1 MLKAQRPQRP
11 KLQVDGRRQVVI
23 RRSDPV
29 MASTAP
35 GRRLRTWVAATAL
48 AAAVVVTLS
57 SCGGGVSPKAS
68 KKEPPGAETTAKPP
82 AVDPAS
88 VKANELGVVPVLMYH
103 RLTAT
108 PTGEYDRKP
117 DDFRNELQR
126 LYDSGYRPV
135 LARDLVAGT
144 INLPAGKSP
153 VVLTFD
159 DATVSQ
165 YRLGPDGNVVADTAV
180 GILLE
185 FSRSHPDF
193 RPVATMY
200 VNGNPFTAGAGTA
213 ELQDLV
219 RRGFELGAHTLTH
232 QNLGAT
238 DPENVQKELVEGL
251 RVITKAV
258 PNEKVV
264 TMALPFGVHP
274 KQRALAT
281 AGTWDGQSYA
291 FDGVFLVGSEPSASP
306 FAAKFDPSNIQRIR
320 SSAWDGQ
327 KPNYGSA
334 FWLDALD
341 KHPERRY
348 VSDGDPDHV
357 SFPAAEQA
365 KLRPGLSASAH
376 PY

>member
-11 KLQVDGRRQVVI
+11 QLHVEGRRQVVI
-23 RRSDPV
+23 RRDPV
-29 MASTAP
+29 TASTAP
-35 GRRLRTWVAATAL
+35 GGRRRTWSAAAAL
-48 AAAVVVTLS
+48 AAAAVVTLS
-57 SCGGGVSPKAS
+57 SCGGGVSPTAS
-68 KKEPPGAETTAKPP
+68 KKEPPGAENTAKPP

-103 RLTAT
+103 RLTPT

-232 QNLGAT
+232 QNLGTT

-258 PNEKVV
+258 PNEKVA

-291 FDGVFLVGSEPSASP
+291 FDGVFLVGSEPSPSP
-306 FAAKFDPSNIQRIR
+306 FAVKFDPSNIQRIR

-327 KPNYGSA
+327 KPNYGST
-334 FWLDALD
+334 FWLDSLD
-341 KHPERRY
+341 KRPERRY